1 MEVKVFD
8 TSVEASQYAYDLIV
22 QAKQNGAQV
31 FGLATGST
39 PENLYQLLS
48 ESDLDFSQAISINL
62 DEYFG
67 LSPEH
72 PQSYAYFMQEH
83 LLQAKPFKKS
93 YLPDGKAEDIDAELK
108 RYDQVIAKHPID
120 LQLLGLG
127 GNGHIGFNEPGT
139 PFDSQTQFVK
149 LTDSTIEANQRFF
162 SEKEEVPRQAL
173 SMGIGT
179 IMQAKQIILM
189 AFGKGKA
196 EAVKAM
202 IQGPA
207 TEATPASVLQKH
219 PNAKILLDREA
230 AQLLES

>member
-72 PQSYAYFMQEH
+72 PQSYAYFMKEH